1 MSARVKTSLLE
12 HLEGVSDPRIERTR
26 RHKLL
31 DILAIAICAMI
42 CGAEHWNEI
51 AEFGRI
57 RREWFAR
64 FLELPGGIPSHDT
77 FARVFARLDPIPLH
91 TSPAQH

>member
-1 MSARVKTSLLE
+1 MKTPYMTCTCWCWHCLPPCPHLFCPTVSARVKTSLLE

-42 CGAEHWNEI
+42 CGAEH
-51 AEFGRI
+51 
-57 RREWFAR
+57 
-64 FLELPGGIPSHDT
+64 
-77 FARVFARLDPIPLH
+77 
-91 TSPAQH
+91 